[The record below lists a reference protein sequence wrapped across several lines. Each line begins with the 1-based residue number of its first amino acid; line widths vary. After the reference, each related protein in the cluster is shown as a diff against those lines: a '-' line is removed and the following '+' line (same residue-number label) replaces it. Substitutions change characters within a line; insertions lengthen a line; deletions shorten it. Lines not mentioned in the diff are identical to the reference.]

1 MNIREIEDALKNEDF
16 QHRLKAVV
24 ALRDYDA
31 DMAVPLLLST
41 RHDPQFLVRS
51 FVAMGLGKKR
61 NEDSFAALLE
71 MMECDRDANVQ
82 AEASN
87 SLAKFGQAAV
97 SPLVLTFHQN
107 KNWLVRRSILAA
119 MPDLDAPDAL
129 LEICLVAL
137 QDEDRTVVEAAID
150 TLSALAHTPQQAAA
164 LETLLDFAQ
173 APAWN
178 IRMHVAYALKRFEHP
193 GAKRALQ
200 QLRQDEHHRV
210 VAAALEEL
218 LPG

>member
-1 MNIREIEDALKNEDF
+1 MNIREIEDALSNKDF
-16 QHRLKAVV
+16 QYRLKAIV
-24 ALRDYDA
+24 ALRDYEA
-31 DMAVPLLLST
+31 DTAVPLLVNT
-41 RHDPQFLVRS
+41 MQDPQFLVRS
-51 FVAMGLGKKR
+51 FVAMGLGTKR
-61 NEDSFAALLE
+61 NDDSFAALLE
-71 MMECDRDANVQ
+71 MIKCDRDANVQ

-129 LEICLVAL
+129 LEICLEAL
-137 QDEDRTVVEAAID
+137 KDEDGTVVEAAID
-150 TLSALAHTPQQAAA
+150 TLSALAQPPQQTIA
-164 LETLLDFAQ
+164 LQTLLDFAQ
-173 APAWN
+173 DPTWN
-178 IRMHVAYALKRFEHP
+178 IRMHVAYALKRFDHP
-193 GAKRALQ
+193 DAKQALQ

-218 LPG
+218 LPE